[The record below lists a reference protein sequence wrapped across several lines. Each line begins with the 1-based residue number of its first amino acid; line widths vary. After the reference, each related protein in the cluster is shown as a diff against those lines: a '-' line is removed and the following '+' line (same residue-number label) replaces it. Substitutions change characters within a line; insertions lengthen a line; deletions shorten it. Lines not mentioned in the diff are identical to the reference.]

1 MKMKTT
7 MKVMSFVLVV
17 AMLFAMMAGCA
28 SGDKATPAASNDA
41 AQTEQTSTDNSAAAS
56 DSETAAPAASEG
68 TINVAFIGNTTGDY
82 AQYGIP
88 VRNAVKLY
96 FDQLNANGGINGKTV
111 NLMEYD
117 DKGDGVEA
125 VNAFNLAMDKGI
137 TAVVGSV
144 LTGATIALADATY
157 EVNMPQITASAT
169 AAGVTVI
176 DPDDASSEIR
186 TNVFRACFI
195 DPYQGEKMA
204 DYAVNVLGAK
214 TAAVFYETGSDYS
227 EGLMNAFVEKAEQI
241 GLEVVASEAFA
252 TGDKDFKAQM
262 TNIAS
267 KEPDVVFCPIY
278 YGEAG
283 LAITAARQ
291 AGCTATFM
299 GGDGFGSVKDYASA
313 EDLEGTV
320 YCSGYAPGTEDV
332 AQFEKDY
339 KETFGEDVPNMF
351 APLAYDAA
359 MIMAYGLQAAED
371 AGLEAGSE
379 EYKQAVIDA
388 IKNMSGVKGV
398 TGSYSFDEYNNPI
411 KSAAIIELTNGDEVF
426 KEMY

>member
-1 MKMKTT
+1 MKTT
-7 MKVMSFVLVV
+7 MKVISFVLVV

-28 SGDKATPAASNDA
+28 SSDKATPATSTDA
-41 AQTEQTSTDNSAAAS
+41 AQTEQPAATDDAAAS

-96 FDQLNANGGINGKTV
+96 FDQLNANGGINGKQV

-176 DPDDASSEIR
+176 DPDDPSSEIR
-186 TNVFRACFI
+186 SNVFRACFI

-227 EGLMNAFVEKAEQI
+227 EGLMNAFVEKAEAL

-267 KEPDVVFCPIY
+267 KNPDVVFCPIY

-283 LAITAARQ
+283 LAVTAARQ

-339 KETFGEDVPNMF
+339 CETFGVEAVPNMF

-359 MIMAYGLQAAED
+359 MIMTYGLQAAED
-371 AGLEAGSE
+371 AGLEAGTE

-388 IKNMSGVKGV
+388 IKTMNGVKGV
-398 TGSYSFDEYNNPI
+398 TGTYSFDEYNNPI